1 MDSDKYLEGKSMQRP
16 PLFESDCFIYWKNRF
31 ETYVKAKDL
40 DLWHIILN
48 GDFPPVAKNEVTQIL
63 EEVPF
68 ELQDDNLKKKL
79 AKNNEAKMWVF
90 RNKRDER
97 SIVVKNKARLVAQG
111 HRQEERI
118 DYDEMDVES
127 AFLYGT
133 IEEDVHQPPGFVD
146 PAHPNKVYKNGF
158 RRGTIDKTLFI
169 KKNKSDIMLVQ
180 VYVDD
185 IIFGS
190 TKKSMCTEFEE
201 VMHKRFQM
209 SSMGE
214 LTFFLGLQV
223 KQQPDGIFISQDK
236 YVADILKKF
245 DFCSIKTATTPIE
258 SNKPLVKDED
268 GVEVD
273 VHEYRSMIGSLM
285 YLTASRPDIM
295 FAVCAC
301 ARFQVTPKASHLH
314 AVKRIFR
321 YLKHQPKLGLW
332 YPRDSPF
339 ELEAFSDS
347 DYAGASLDRKST
359 TGGCQFLGRRLIS
372 WQCKKQT
379 IVANSTTEAKYVTAA
394 HCCGQN
400 PVYHSRTKHIKIRH
414 HFIRD
419 CYEKRLKDV
428 LKIYTDSNVA
438 DLLTKGFDV
447 TRRSMDLR
455 MDRCS
460 VRQIYSYLVNS
471 DSLYVN
477 TGSLY
482 VNSVHMANLKYSDKH
497 YMVAFLK
504 KPNESV
510 GFTEVVDFLKV
521 RTLANGTQQLVASID
536 SKEYTITE
544 ASVRSKLQLADATG
558 IHNLFDAK
566 IYAGLATLGYV
577 TEDITTEEKGRYLAS
592 TLTKK
597 LFANMKRG
605 YAGDIIPLLPAM
617 LAGAAVDQVL
627 VPTLVTKITS
637 LENELKETKQT
648 LGNVVLKLV
657 KKVKSLEQALKR
669 KSKKVLISESKGE
682 ELKDQGRKIQDIDD
696 DPLVS
701 LVRES
706 MKEKST
712 NFVTRT
718 KALGE
723 AQEEEISP
731 TILETAKTLS
741 KVASQGVSKEKS
753 TDKGKRYRR
762 RARSMAR
769 KIDTRLDAE
778 EEVNTGREKIN
789 TCIEEIS
796 TRSTKI
802 DSDTASK
809 RSQRE
814 GKAPM
819 VEEDIKASHKT
830 KEKMRQEQVGLE
842 EAIKLQA

>member
-1 MDSDKYLEGKSMQRP
+1 
-16 PLFESDCFIYWKNRF
+16 
-31 ETYVKAKDL
+31 
-40 DLWHIILN
+40 
-48 GDFPPVAKNEVTQIL
+48 
-63 EEVPF
+63 
-68 ELQDDNLKKKL
+68 
-79 AKNNEAKMWVF
+79 
-90 RNKRDER
+90 
-97 SIVVKNKARLVAQG
+97 
-111 HRQEERI
+111 
-118 DYDEMDVES
+118 
-127 AFLYGT
+127 
-133 IEEDVHQPPGFVD
+133 
-146 PAHPNKVYKNGF
+146 
-158 RRGTIDKTLFI
+158 
-169 KKNKSDIMLVQ
+169 MLVQ

-245 DFCSIKTATTPIE
+245 DFCSIKTATTLIE

-314 AVKRIFR
+314 VVKRIFR

-379 IVANSTTEAKYVTAA
+379 IVANSTTEAEYVAAA
-394 HCCGQN
+394 HCCGQVLWIQNQMMDYGFNFMNTKIHIDNESTICVVKN
-400 PVYHSRTKHIKIRH
+400 PVYHSRTKHIEIRH

-419 CYEKRLKDV
+419 CYEKRLIDV
-428 LKIYTDSNVA
+428 LKIHTDSNVA

-447 TRRSMDLR
+447 TRISMDLR

-460 VRQIYSYLVNS
+460 AGKFYSYMGQLWIQVMAQHNQLNPITHLLIQYHPSPPPHSPPPSPHQSPPFSPPHYSPPRSYEAPLPEGNTSGSAEDSMQLKELMDIVPKLVS
-471 DSLYVN
+471 RIETL
-477 TGSLY
+477 
-482 VNSVHMANLKYSDKH
+482 
-497 YMVAFLK
+497 
-504 KPNESV
+504 E
-510 GFTEVVDFLKV
+510 TEL
-521 RTLANGTQQLVASID
+521 QQT
-536 SKEYTITE
+536 K
-544 ASVRSKLQLADATG
+544 
-558 IHNLFDAK
+558 
-566 IYAGLATLGYV
+566 
-577 TEDITTEEKGRYLAS
+577 TTYGK
-592 TLTKK
+592 
-597 LFANMKRG
+597 
-605 YAGDIIPLLPAM
+605 
-617 LAGAAVDQVL
+617 AVL
-627 VPTLVTKITS
+627 TLVKRVKI
-637 LENELKETKQT
+637 LE
-648 LGNVVLKLV
+648 
-657 KKVKSLEQALKR
+657 KSLKR
-669 KSKKVLISESKGE
+669 KTQKVVISGSEGE
-682 ELKDQGRKIQDIDD
+682 EPEDQGRKIQDIDD

-712 NFVTRT
+712 DFVTPT
-718 KALGE
+718 KASGE
-723 AQEEEISP
+723 AQEEDISP
-731 TILETAKTLS
+731 TILEAAKTLS
-741 KVASQGVSKEKS
+741 KVASQGVSKVKS

-762 RARSMAR
+762 RARSVA
-769 KIDTRLDAE
+769 KIINTGLDAE
-778 EEVNTGREKIN
+778 EEINTG
-789 TCIEEIS
+789 IEEVS
-796 TRSTKI
+796 TGSAKV
-802 DSDTASK
+802 DSGTASK
-809 RSQRE
+809 RGQRE

-819 VEEDIKASHKT
+819 VEEDIQATHKT
-830 KEKMRQEQVGLE
+830 KEQIRQEEAGLE
-842 EAIKLQA
+842 EAIKLQAQMDEEVAKQIHLDEMVAKRMAEEEALSEQQKKRKAQVQFEAQYYTEED